1 MWSSLGLV
9 ILTSLWLPTA
19 LSWKCLNWQHHTARS
34 SMVTQV
40 RGQLWCGWV
49 EDVKGF
55 LYPASVTTLMWRV
68 KFCLGQHHNI
78 LSCVEEIYLCSP
90 DFPNA
95 SFLFPALSVQSL
107 SLAVRSIKN
116 GVKYLGMGA
125 LAQIVILWLQ
135 VTDPHQCHKL
145 VVTNNVWMCSWV
157 SKTCPQVSKR
167 WTNWCISVV
176 WFQYSFASSCFFF
189 LCLET
194 VLALDVFRK
203 GLMFVSCSKVRKP
216 FSSLLAIFIVVQKGL

>member
-1 MWSSLGLV
+1 MMRFWMWSSLGLV
-9 ILTSLWLPTA
+9 ILTLLWLPTA

-95 SFLFPALSVQSL
+95 SFLFPGLSVQSL

-116 GVKYLGMGA
+116 GVKYLGMGVLA
-125 LAQIVILWLQ
+125 LSVILWLQ
-135 VTDPHQCHKL
+135 VTDLHQCCKQA
-145 VVTNNVWMCSWV
+145 VTNNVWMC
-157 SKTCPQVSKR
+157 
-167 WTNWCISVV
+167 
-176 WFQYSFASSCFFF
+176 
-189 LCLET
+189 L
-194 VLALDVFRK
+194 
-203 GLMFVSCSKVRKP
+203 
-216 FSSLLAIFIVVQKGL
+216 